1 MAGGEPGGGRAAA
14 QVVGE
19 LMAAIAEGRV
29 SDVLGLVDPQV
40 VLMPVARPAR
50 RLYAG
55 HEGAALLVE
64 DLHMLYGRYRLDI
77 KEIVAGAGG
86 HPGEAVVTARVRVV
100 QQTGGGEVWGPPVLA
115 EFTVRGGL
123 VALLRSRHGD

>member
-1 MAGGEPGGGRAAA
+1 VVTASAPAEVVAA
-14 QVVGE
+14 

-29 SDVLGLVDPQV
+29 SDALGLVDPQV

-50 RLYAG
+50 RMYAG
-55 HEGAALLVE
+55 YEGAALLVD
-64 DLHMLYGRYRLDI
+64 DLHMVYGRYRLDV
-77 KEIVAGAGG
+77 KEIVAEAGG

-100 QQTGGGEVWGPPVLA
+100 QQTGDGEVWGPPVLA

-123 VALLRSRHGD
+123 VAFLRSRHEG